1 MSAEKELQSEYKTE
15 SRALRFYKNQML
27 HCLNERMQAFIPQQE
42 ILFVSTADSAGHCDA
57 SIRVGPKGFIHVLD
71 QKHIAYPEYRGNGV
85 YASLGNIVENGHI
98 GLLMVDFYDSTIG
111 LHVNGRAKIVDHL
124 TGLHDPLAERWV
136 LVSVDEAYI
145 QCSKHIPRLAPTGKP
160 ITWNTD
166 DETLKGGDFFDVK
179 NTGRTASQ
187 AS

>member
-1 MSAEKELQSEYKTE
+1 MSAEKELQSEYNTE
-15 SRALRFYKNQML
+15 SRARRFYKNQML
-27 HCLNERMQAFIPQQE
+27 NYLNERMQTFIPQQE
-42 ILFVSTADSAGHCDA
+42 MLFVSTADSAGHCDA

-71 QKHIAYPEYRGNGV
+71 QNNIAYPEYRGNGV

-98 GLLMVDFYDSTIG
+98 GLLLIDFYDSTIG
-111 LHVNGRAKIVDHL
+111 LHINGRAKIVEHI

-160 ITWNTD
+160 IAWNTD
-166 DETLKGGDFFDVK
+166 DEKLKGGDFFGVK
-179 NTGRTASQ
+179 K
-187 AS
+187 